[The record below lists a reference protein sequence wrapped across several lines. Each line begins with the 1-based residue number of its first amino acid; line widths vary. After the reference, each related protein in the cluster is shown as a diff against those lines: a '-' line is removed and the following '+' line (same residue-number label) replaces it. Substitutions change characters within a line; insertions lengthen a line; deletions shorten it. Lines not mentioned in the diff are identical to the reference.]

1 MIVVS
6 SRKTTIIPRSI
17 FALGKF
23 LVLNNYFGGVNFY
36 TVFVGVAAG
45 LDTSAYYKLGSLVEI
60 LFRKFTAFSKSNT
73 IDKVSSLLIVTV
85 VSEISAV
92 NCQCVSRNCQCIFA
106 LRISYFR
113 ISG

>member
-23 LVLNNYFGGVNFY
+23 LVLDNYFGGVNFH
-36 TVFVGVAAG
+36 TVLVGVAAG

-73 IDKVSSLLIVTV
+73 IDKVSSLLIITV
-85 VSEISAV
+85 VLKVEL
-92 NCQCVSRNCQCIFA
+92 CICA
-106 LRISYFR
+106 AKIEKYLQSPIGNSL
-113 ISG
+113 